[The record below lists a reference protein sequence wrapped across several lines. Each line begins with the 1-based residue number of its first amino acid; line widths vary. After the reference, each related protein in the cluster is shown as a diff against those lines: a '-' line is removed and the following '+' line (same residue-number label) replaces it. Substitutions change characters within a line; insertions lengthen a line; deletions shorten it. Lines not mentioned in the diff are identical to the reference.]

1 MTLSHGHNHHHIAH
15 GDLTKRAAIASVSVA
30 LFLLALK
37 IFAATETGSVAL
49 LASLADTGF
58 DVLASVLT
66 LFSVRY
72 AAMPA
77 DDDHRFGHGK
87 AEALSA
93 LLQVVLITVSAILIA
108 WRAIVRLGAQ
118 EQTAHPEYGI
128 GVSVI
133 AIVATLALLAYQRQ
147 VVRKTGSVAIQ
158 ADHVHYQSDLLLNV
172 AVIVA
177 ILLDTML
184 NVRGADPLFG
194 IAIALWLSWGAYRA
208 ARLALDQ
215 LLDREWPEEKRQRFI
230 DVALR
235 HPELRGIHDMRTR
248 SSGAPSAVPFGRYST
263 TAVPSASRDSV
274 SKLPV
279 ARTAPASARLRIT
292 VSPASQASA
301 VSKPTKSPRSHSRLP
316 TARIAISAPIAPHKA
331 AMESPIEIPV
341 RTGGRS
347 GKPVI

>member
-1 MTLSHGHNHHHIAH
+1 MSLAHNHHHHAH
-15 GDLTKRAAIASVSVA
+15 GDLTTRAAIASVIVA

-37 IFAATETGSVAL
+37 IFAAAETGSVAL
-49 LASLADTGF
+49 LGSLADTGF
-58 DVLASVLT
+58 DVLASLLT

-108 WRAIVRLGAQ
+108 WRAVVRLGEQ
-118 EQTAHPEYGI
+118 EQTSHPEYGI

-133 AIVATLALLAYQRQ
+133 AIVATLGLLAYQRY

-158 ADHVHYQSDLLLNV
+158 ADHVHYQSDLLLNI
-172 AVIVA
+172 AVIIA
-177 ILLDTML
+177 IVLDAVL

-194 IAIALWLSWGAYRA
+194 IAIAAWLLWGAYRA
-208 ARLALDQ
+208 SRSALDQ

-248 SSGAPSAVPFGRYST
+248 SSGVHDFCQFHVWVDPNMTVKDAHRIMDEVEQALMDEFPGVEVLIHPDPEGHKDETGYIPSET
-263 TAVPSASRDSV
+263 
-274 SKLPV
+274 
-279 ARTAPASARLRIT
+279 
-292 VSPASQASA
+292 
-301 VSKPTKSPRSHSRLP
+301 
-316 TARIAISAPIAPHKA
+316 
-331 AMESPIEIPV
+331 IEHREGPND
-341 RTGGRS
+341 
-347 GKPVI
+347 